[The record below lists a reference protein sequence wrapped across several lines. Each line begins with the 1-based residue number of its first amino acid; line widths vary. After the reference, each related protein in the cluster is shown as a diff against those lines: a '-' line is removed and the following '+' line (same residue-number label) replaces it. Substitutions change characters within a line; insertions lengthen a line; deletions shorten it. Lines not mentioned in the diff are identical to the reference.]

1 MLLLILYQQKSTHEC
16 TWNLR
21 IEILTLIP
29 EEEIED
35 DIGQLGI
42 LRESVSDKSEKW
54 QDLTLGKVGQ
64 KINMQVS
71 HFLTFFYRKDRR
83 YLT

>member
-1 MLLLILYQQKSTHEC
+1 MLLLYQQKSTHER

-21 IEILTLIP
+21 IEILALIP
-29 EEEIED
+29 EEKIED
-35 DIGQLGI
+35 DIGQLGLI
-42 LRESVSDKSEKW
+42 LQESVPDKSEKW
-54 QDLTLGKVGQ
+54 QDLTLGKDGQ

>member
-1 MLLLILYQQKSTHEC
+1 MLLLYQQKSTHER

-21 IEILTLIP
+21 IEILALIP
-29 EEEIED
+29 EEKIED
-35 DIGQLGI
+35 DIGQLGLI